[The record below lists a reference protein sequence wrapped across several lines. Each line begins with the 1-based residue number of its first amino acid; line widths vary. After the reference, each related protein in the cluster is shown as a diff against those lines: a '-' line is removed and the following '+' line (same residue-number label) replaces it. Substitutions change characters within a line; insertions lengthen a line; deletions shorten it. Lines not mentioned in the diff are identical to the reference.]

1 MATIQETAETYDIVC
16 AAIASILIIFTLIIL
31 THGAIINI
39 KEKKRV
45 KEYLQKKEEKIEFI
59 KSKIQM
65 TQDLDTLG
73 LVKTW
78 GLAVAE
84 NIKTELIEISS
95 DYGLECGNKI
105 IKEVKHLISM
115 KEEDLI
121 SIEILQK

>member
-1 MATIQETAETYDIVC
+1 MTAIWKTAETYDIVC
-16 AAIASILIIFTLIIL
+16 AAIAIIFILSTLIIF
-31 THGAIINI
+31 THGAIISI

-73 LVKTW
+73 IVKTW

-121 SIEILQK
+121 SIEIL

>member
-1 MATIQETAETYDIVC
+1 MTAIWKTAETYDIVC
-16 AAIASILIIFTLIIL
+16 AAIAMILIIFTLIFFA
-31 THGAIINI
+31 HSAIISI

-84 NIKTELIEISS
+84 NIKTELIGISS

-115 KEEDLI
+115 KEENLI
-121 SIEILQK
+121 SIEIL

>member
-1 MATIQETAETYDIVC
+1 MTAIWKTAETYDIVC

-45 KEYLQKKEEKIEFI
+45 KEYLQKQEEKIEFI

-78 GLAVAE
+78 GSQSQ
-84 NIKTELIEISS
+84 KTSRQ
-95 DYGLECGNKI
+95 N
-105 IKEVKHLISM
+105 
-115 KEEDLI
+115 
-121 SIEILQK
+121 

>member
-1 MATIQETAETYDIVC
+1 MATIWETAETYDIVC

-121 SIEILQK
+121 VIEIL

>member
-1 MATIQETAETYDIVC
+1 MTAIWKTAETYDIVC
-16 AAIASILIIFTLIIL
+16 AAIAIILILFTLIIL
-31 THGAIINI
+31 AHSGIISI

-65 TQDLDTLG
+65 VQDLDTLG
-73 LVKTW
+73 IVKTW
-78 GLAVAE
+78 GLAAAE
-84 NIKTELIEISS
+84 NIKTELIKISS

-121 SIEILQK
+121 SIEIL

>member
-1 MATIQETAETYDIVC
+1 MTAIWKTAETYDIVC
-16 AAIASILIIFTLIIL
+16 AAIAIILIIFTLIIL
-31 THGAIINI
+31 AHSGIIGI
-39 KEKKRV
+39 KEKKKV
-45 KEYLQKKEEKIEFI
+45 KEYLQKKKEKIEFI

-78 GLAVAE
+78 GLAAAE

-115 KEEDLI
+115 KEENLI
-121 SIEILQK
+121 PIEIL

>member
-1 MATIQETAETYDIVC
+1 MTDIWKTTETYDIVC
-16 AAIASILIIFTLIIL
+16 AAIAIISILFTLIIFA
-31 THGAIINI
+31 HGAIISI

-45 KEYLQKKEEKIEFI
+45 KEYLQKKKEKIELI

-73 LVKTW
+73 IVKTW

-84 NIKTELIEISS
+84 NIKTELIKISS

-121 SIEILQK
+121 PIEIL

>member
-1 MATIQETAETYDIVC
+1 MTDIWKTAETYDIVC
-16 AAIASILIIFTLIIL
+16 AAIAIIFIIFTLIIFA
-31 THGAIINI
+31 HGAIISI

-65 TQDLDTLG
+65 TQDLDTLK

-121 SIEILQK
+121 SIEIL

>member
-1 MATIQETAETYDIVC
+1 MTAIWKTAETYDIVC
-16 AAIASILIIFTLIIL
+16 ATIAIIFIIFTLIIL
-31 THGAIINI
+31 AHSGIIGI

-45 KEYLQKKEEKIEFI
+45 KEYLQKKKEKIEFI

-65 TQDLDTLG
+65 TQDLDALG

-78 GLAVAE
+78 GLAAAE

-121 SIEILQK
+121 SIEIL

>member
-1 MATIQETAETYDIVC
+1 MTAIWKTAETYDIVC
-16 AAIASILIIFTLIIL
+16 AAIAIILIIFTLIIL
-31 THGAIINI
+31 AHNTIISI

-78 GLAVAE
+78 VLAVAE

-115 KEEDLI
+115 KEEDLL
-121 SIEILQK
+121 SIEIL

>member
-1 MATIQETAETYDIVC
+1 MTAIWKTAETYDIVC
-16 AAIASILIIFTLIIL
+16 AAIAIISILFTLIIFA
-31 THGAIINI
+31 HGAIISI

-45 KEYLQKKEEKIEFI
+45 KEYLQKKKEKIEFI

-73 LVKTW
+73 IVKTW

-105 IKEVKHLISM
+105 IKEVKNLISM

-121 SIEILQK
+121 PIEIL

>member
-1 MATIQETAETYDIVC
+1 MTDIWKTAETYDIVC
-16 AAIASILIIFTLIIL
+16 AAIALILIIFTLFILVYYVIIS
-31 THGAIINI
+31 I
-39 KEKKRV
+39 KEKKKV
-45 KEYLQKKEEKIEFI
+45 KECLQKQEEKIEFI

-73 LVKTW
+73 LVKIW

-95 DYGLECGNKI
+95 DYGFECGNKI

-121 SIEILQK
+121 SIEIL

>member
-1 MATIQETAETYDIVC
+1 MTAIWKTAETYDIVC
-16 AAIASILIIFTLIIL
+16 AVIALILILFTLIIL
-31 THGAIINI
+31 AHSGIISI

-45 KEYLQKKEEKIEFI
+45 KEYLQKKKEKIEFI

-73 LVKTW
+73 IVKTW

-121 SIEILQK
+121 PIEIL

>member
-1 MATIQETAETYDIVC
+1 MTAIWETAETYDIVC
-16 AAIASILIIFTLIIL
+16 TAIAIISILFTLIIL
-31 THGAIINI
+31 AHSGIISI

-45 KEYLQKKEEKIEFI
+45 KEYLQKKKEKIEFI

-73 LVKTW
+73 IVKTW

-121 SIEILQK
+121 SIEIL

>member
-1 MATIQETAETYDIVC
+1 MTDIWKTAETYDIVC
-16 AAIASILIIFTLIIL
+16 AAIALILIIFTLFILVYYVIIS
-31 THGAIINI
+31 I
-39 KEKKRV
+39 KEKKKV
-45 KEYLQKKEEKIEFI
+45 KEYLQKQEGKIEFI

-95 DYGLECGNKI
+95 DYGLEYGNKI

-121 SIEILQK
+121 TFWR

>member
-1 MATIQETAETYDIVC
+1 MTTIWKTAETYDIVC
-16 AAIASILIIFTLIIL
+16 AAIAIILILFTLIIL
-31 THGAIINI
+31 AHDAIISI
-39 KEKKRV
+39 KEKRRV

-73 LVKTW
+73 IVKTW

-121 SIEILQK
+121 PIEIL

>member
-1 MATIQETAETYDIVC
+1 MTTIWETAETYDIVC
-16 AAIASILIIFTLIIL
+16 AAIAIISILFTLIIL
-31 THGAIINI
+31 AHGVIISI

-121 SIEILQK
+121 PIEIL

>member
-1 MATIQETAETYDIVC
+1 MTTIWKTAETYDIVC
-16 AAIASILIIFTLIIL
+16 AAIAMIVILFTLIIL
-31 THGAIINI
+31 THSGIISI

-73 LVKTW
+73 IVKTW

-84 NIKTELIEISS
+84 NIKTELIGISS

-121 SIEILQK
+121 PIEIL

>member
-1 MATIQETAETYDIVC
+1 MTDIWKTAETYDIVC
-16 AAIASILIIFTLIIL
+16 AAIAIIFIIFTLIIFAY
-31 THGAIINI
+31 GAIISI

-45 KEYLQKKEEKIEFI
+45 KEYLQKQEEKIEFI

-65 TQDLDTLG
+65 TQDLDTLR

-78 GLAVAE
+78 GLAATE

-121 SIEILQK
+121 SIEIL

>member
-1 MATIQETAETYDIVC
+1 MC
-16 AAIASILIIFTLIIL
+16 AVIALILIIFTLFIL
-31 THGAIINI
+31 VYYAIISI
-39 KEKKRV
+39 KEKKKV
-45 KEYLQKKEEKIEFI
+45 KEYLQKQEEKIEFI
-59 KSKIQM
+59 KFRIQM

-78 GLAVAE
+78 GLAAAE

-121 SIEILQK
+121 SIEIL

>member
-1 MATIQETAETYDIVC
+1 MTAIWKTAETYDIVC
-16 AAIASILIIFTLIIL
+16 AAIAIIFIIFTLIIL
-31 THGAIINI
+31 SHSAIISI

-65 TQDLDTLG
+65 TQDLDALG

-95 DYGLECGNKI
+95 DYGLEYGNKI

-121 SIEILQK
+121 AIEIL

>member
-1 MATIQETAETYDIVC
+1 MTAIWETAETYDIVC
-16 AAIASILIIFTLIIL
+16 AAIAMISILFTLIIL
-31 THGAIINI
+31 TYGAIISI

-73 LVKTW
+73 IVKTW

-121 SIEILQK
+121 SIEIL

>member
-1 MATIQETAETYDIVC
+1 MTDIWKTAETYDIVC
-16 AAIASILIIFTLIIL
+16 AAIAMIFILFTLIIFV
-31 THGAIINI
+31 HGAIISI
-39 KEKKRV
+39 KEKKKV
-45 KEYLQKKEEKIEFI
+45 KKYLQKQEEKIEFI

-65 TQDLDTLG
+65 TQDLDTLR

-121 SIEILQK
+121 SIEIL

>member
-1 MATIQETAETYDIVC
+1 MTDIWKTAETYDIVC
-16 AAIASILIIFTLIIL
+16 AVIALILIIFTLFILAYYVIIS
-31 THGAIINI
+31 I
-39 KEKKRV
+39 KEEKKV
-45 KEYLQKKEEKIEFI
+45 KEYLQKQEEKIEFI
-59 KSKIQM
+59 KFRIQM

-78 GLAVAE
+78 GLAAAE

-95 DYGLECGNKI
+95 DYGFECGNKI

-121 SIEILQK
+121 SIEIL

>member
-1 MATIQETAETYDIVC
+1 MTDIWKTAETYDIVC
-16 AAIASILIIFTLIIL
+16 AVIAIISILFTLIIL
-31 THGAIINI
+31 AHSGIISI

-45 KEYLQKKEEKIEFI
+45 KEYLQKKKEKIEFI

-73 LVKTW
+73 IIKTW
-78 GLAVAE
+78 GLAAAE

-105 IKEVKHLISM
+105 IKKVKHLISM

-121 SIEILQK
+121 SIEIL

>member
-1 MATIQETAETYDIVC
+1 MTDIWKTAETYDIVC
-16 AAIASILIIFTLIIL
+16 AAIAIIFIIFTLIIL
-31 THGAIINI
+31 AYGAIISI

-65 TQDLDTLG
+65 TQDLDTLR

-78 GLAVAE
+78 GLAAAE

-105 IKEVKHLISM
+105 IKEVKHL
-115 KEEDLI
+115 
-121 SIEILQK
+121 

>member
-1 MATIQETAETYDIVC
+1 MTAIWKTAETYDIVC
-16 AAIASILIIFTLIIL
+16 AAIAIIFIIFTLIIL
-31 THGAIINI
+31 AYGGIISI

-45 KEYLQKKEEKIEFI
+45 KEFLQKKEEKIEFI

-78 GLAVAE
+78 GLVVAE
-84 NIKTELIEISS
+84 NIKAELIEISS

-115 KEEDLI
+115 KEEDLLV
-121 SIEILQK
+121 IEIL

>member
-1 MATIQETAETYDIVC
+1 MTDIWKTAETYDIVC
-16 AAIASILIIFTLIIL
+16 AAIAMIFILFTLIIFV
-31 THGAIINI
+31 HGAIISI
-39 KEKKRV
+39 KEKKKV
-45 KEYLQKKEEKIEFI
+45 KEYLQKQEEKIEFI
-59 KSKIQM
+59 KFRIQM
-65 TQDLDTLG
+65 TQDLDTLR

-78 GLAVAE
+78 GLAAVE

-121 SIEILQK
+121 SIEIL

>member
-1 MATIQETAETYDIVC
+1 MTDIWKTAETYDIVC
-16 AAIASILIIFTLIIL
+16 AAIAIIFILFTLIIFAY
-31 THGAIINI
+31 GAIISI

-65 TQDLDTLG
+65 TQDLDTLK

-121 SIEILQK
+121 SIEIL

>member
-1 MATIQETAETYDIVC
+1 MTTIWKTAEAYDIVC
-16 AAIASILIIFTLIIL
+16 AAIAIILIIFTLIIL
-31 THGAIINI
+31 AHSGIIGI

-73 LVKTW
+73 IVKTW
-78 GLAVAE
+78 GLAAAE

-121 SIEILQK
+121 PIEIL

>member
-1 MATIQETAETYDIVC
+1 MTVIWKTAETYDIVC
-16 AAIASILIIFTLIIL
+16 AAIAIILIIFTLIIL
-31 THGAIINI
+31 AHSGIISI
-39 KEKKRV
+39 KEKKKV
-45 KEYLQKKEEKIEFI
+45 KEYLQKKKEKIEFI

-73 LVKTW
+73 IVKTW

-115 KEEDLI
+115 KEEDLTP
-121 SIEILQK
+121 IEIL

>member
-1 MATIQETAETYDIVC
+1 MTAIWKTAETYDIVC
-16 AAIASILIIFTLIIL
+16 AAIAIILIIFTLIIL
-31 THGAIINI
+31 AHSGIISI

-65 TQDLDTLG
+65 VQDLDTLG
-73 LVKTW
+73 IVKTW
-78 GLAVAE
+78 GLAAAE
-84 NIKTELIEISS
+84 NIKTELIKISS

-121 SIEILQK
+121 SIEIL

>member
-1 MATIQETAETYDIVC
+1 MTAIWKTAETYDIVC
-16 AAIASILIIFTLIIL
+16 AAIAIILILFTLIIL
-31 THGAIINI
+31 AHSGIISI

-45 KEYLQKKEEKIEFI
+45 KEYLQKKKEKIEFI

-73 LVKTW
+73 IVKTW

-121 SIEILQK
+121 PIEIL

>member
-1 MATIQETAETYDIVC
+1 MATIWETAETYDIVC
-16 AAIASILIIFTLIIL
+16 AAIATILILFTLIIFA
-31 THGAIINI
+31 HSGIIGI

-45 KEYLQKKEEKIEFI
+45 KEYLQKKKEKIEFI

-73 LVKTW
+73 IVKTW
-78 GLAVAE
+78 GLAAAE
-84 NIKTELIEISS
+84 NIKTELIKISS

-121 SIEILQK
+121 SIEIL

>member
-1 MATIQETAETYDIVC
+1 MTAIWKTAETYDIVC
-16 AAIASILIIFTLIIL
+16 AAIAIIFILFTLIIFAY
-31 THGAIINI
+31 GGIISI

-73 LVKTW
+73 IVKTW

-121 SIEILQK
+121 TFWR